1 MNTARKLLDAI
12 GIVSDHPDADLEI
25 SVEQNRAMRERYL
38 APHANR
44 GTPPRPHHVRV
55 GLKPRLFKG
64 HRP

>member
-25 SVEQNRAMRERYL
+25 SVEQNR
-38 APHANR
+38 